1 MKFPPHVSLESSKP
15 RPIKQFFSRVVIVVK
30 QVIAI
35 LRVQGVMLI
44 VTKRQ
49 RFIQPVEPFADLLL
63 LRLTLRPSSQVS
75 LFADCQAYWLHS

>member
-1 MKFPPHVSLESSKP
+1 MTFPPHVCLESSKP
-15 RPIKQFFSRVVIVVK
+15 RPIKQFFSNIMIVIK

-35 LRVQGVMLI
+35 IWVPDVMLI

-49 RFIQPVEPFADLLL
+49 RFIRPVEPFADLLL